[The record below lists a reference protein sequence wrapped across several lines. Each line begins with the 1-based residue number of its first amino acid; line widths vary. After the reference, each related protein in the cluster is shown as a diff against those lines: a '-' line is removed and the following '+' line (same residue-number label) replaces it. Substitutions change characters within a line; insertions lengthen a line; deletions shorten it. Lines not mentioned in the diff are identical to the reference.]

1 MASYLTDHLC
11 PQLIGRDARRIEDIW
26 QFFYKG
32 AYWRRGPVTMS
43 AISAVDMALWDI
55 KAKAANMPLYQ
66 LLGGASREGVMV
78 YCHTTGHTIDDVL
91 EDYARHKEQGFKAI
105 RVQCGVPGMK
115 TTYGMAKGK
124 GLAYEP
130 ATKGQWPEEQ
140 LWSTE
145 KYLDFT
151 PKLFD
156 AVRNT
161 FGFNEHLLHDMHH
174 RLTPIEAARFGKGIE
189 DYRLFW
195 MEDPTPAENQA
206 CFRLIRQH
214 TVTPI
219 AVGEVFNSIWDCK
232 QLIEEQ
238 LIDYI
243 RTTLTHAGGITGM
256 RRIADFASLY
266 QVRTGSHGPS
276 DLSPVCMAAALHFD
290 LWVPNFGVQEFMG
303 YSEQMLEV
311 FPHNWTFEGGY
322 MHPGDKQDWA
332 LSSMKNWRRNIR
344 TIQPICRWPAW
355 KTAHCGT
362 GKERKMKS
370 IVIEKPNTLTIE
382 TRALPQPAPGE
393 VRIKVKLAG
402 ICGSDSHIYRGHNP
416 FAKYPRVIGHEFFGV
431 IDAVG
436 DNINRDRIG
445 ERVSVDPVI
454 SCGHCYPCSVGKPNV
469 CTSLV
474 VLGVHRDGGFS
485 EYAVAPARNAH
496 RIPDNIADHHAVMVE
511 PFTIA
516 ANVTGQV
523 NPTEQDV
530 ALIYGAGPM
539 GLTTVQA
546 LKGVYQVKTVIV
558 VDRIEERLA
567 MAKQSGADW
576 TLNNGQHSLAEFL
589 QQKALKPT
597 LIVDAAC
604 HPAILQEAITLASS
618 AARIV
623 LMGFSSDPCE
633 IVQQG
638 ITGKELAIYSSRLNA
653 NKFPVVIDWLNKGL
667 IDPDKLITHTFDY
680 QHVTDAIELFEKDQR
695 QCCKVL
701 LTFAK

>member
-1 MASYLTDHLC
+1 
-11 PQLIGRDARRIEDIW
+11 
-26 QFFYKG
+26 
-32 AYWRRGPVTMS
+32 
-43 AISAVDMALWDI
+43 
-55 KAKAANMPLYQ
+55 
-66 LLGGASREGVMV
+66 
-78 YCHTTGHTIDDVL
+78 
-91 EDYARHKEQGFKAI
+91 
-105 RVQCGVPGMK
+105 
-115 TTYGMAKGK
+115 
-124 GLAYEP
+124 
-130 ATKGQWPEEQ
+130 
-140 LWSTE
+140 
-145 KYLDFT
+145 
-151 PKLFD
+151 
-156 AVRNT
+156 
-161 FGFNEHLLHDMHH
+161 
-174 RLTPIEAARFGKGIE
+174 
-189 DYRLFW
+189 
-195 MEDPTPAENQA
+195 
-206 CFRLIRQH
+206 
-214 TVTPI
+214 
-219 AVGEVFNSIWDCK
+219 
-232 QLIEEQ
+232 
-238 LIDYI
+238 
-243 RTTLTHAGGITGM
+243 M
-256 RRIADFASLY
+256 R
-266 QVRTGSHGPS
+266 
-276 DLSPVCMAAALHFD
+276 
-290 LWVPNFGVQEFMG
+290 
-303 YSEQMLEV
+303 
-311 FPHNWTFEGGY
+311 
-322 MHPGDKQDWA
+322 
-332 LSSMKNWRRNIR
+332 
-344 TIQPICRWPAW
+344 
-355 KTAHCGT
+355 
-362 GKERKMKS
+362 
-370 IVIEKPNTLTIE
+370 
-382 TRALPQPAPGE
+382 
-393 VRIKVKLAG
+393 LAG

-436 DNINRDRIG
+436 DNVNHDRIG

-604 HPAILQEAITLASS
+604 HPAILQEAITLASP